1 MIDYLAK
8 WRKIDWL
15 LLFAVLLIVSFSLS
29 ILYSLNLNIQN
40 GDFLVS
46 NKQVIFV
53 FSGLI
58 LFFLFSSINYSL
70 WSTYAKI
77 IYIFSFLI
85 LLIVLLFGTEIK
97 GTTGW
102 LSFGFFSI
110 QPVEF
115 IKIGLIIFLARYFS
129 KNASE
134 FFLFKHIL
142 ISGFFTAI
150 FVVLVILQSD
160 LGSALV
166 LLGIWA
172 IILLFTGI
180 QKKHLLILLS
190 TFVFLS
196 FILWSFVLS
205 DYQKARITTFINP
218 GLDPTFRGYNVI
230 QSTTAVGSG
239 QFLGRGLSL
248 GSQSS
253 LRFLPEP
260 GTDFIFA
267 VIAEEL
273 GFIGVILLLLLFLFV
288 FYRMFLTM
296 NKSKDDF
303 ASYIIL
309 GTIAMFLVQL
319 YVNIGM
325 NMGISPITGIPLPLV
340 SAGGSS
346 LWSVMIVLGIVQS
359 IHIRNT

>member
-1 MIDYLAK
+1 MIDFLAK

-15 LLFAVLLIVSFSLS
+15 LLFAVLLIVSFSLA
-29 ILYSLNLNIQN
+29 ILYSLNLSIDNS
-40 GDFLVS
+40 DFLVF
-46 NKQVIFV
+46 NKQVFFV
-53 FSGLI
+53 ISGLMI
-58 LFFLFSSINYSL
+58 FFIFANINYSFWL
-70 WSTYAKI
+70 TYSKL
-77 IYIFSFLI
+77 IYIFSTFI

-102 LSFGFFSI
+102 LDFGLFSI

-115 IKIGLIIFLARYFS
+115 VKIGLIIFLARYFS
-129 KNASE
+129 QHATE
-134 FFLFKHIL
+134 FFLFKHIF
-142 ISGFFTAI
+142 ISGLFTAI
-150 FVVLVILQSD
+150 FVILVILQGD

-166 LLGIWA
+166 ILGIWT
-172 IILLFTGI
+172 IVLLFTGI
-180 QKKHLLILLS
+180 QKKHFLILLF
-190 TFVFLS
+190 TFITLS
-196 FILWSFVLS
+196 LFSWFFILA
-205 DYQKARITTFINP
+205 DYQKARITAFINP
-218 GLDPTFRGYNVI
+218 GSDPTFTGYNVI
-230 QSTTAVGSG
+230 QSTVAVGSG
-239 QFLGRGLSL
+239 QLFGRGLSL

-273 GFIGVILLLLLFLFV
+273 GFIGVLLLISLFVFV
-288 FYRMFLTM
+288 FYRLFLTM
-296 NKSKDDF
+296 NRSKDDF

-309 GTIAMFLVQL
+309 GTISMFLVQL

-346 LWSVMIVLGIVQS
+346 LWSVMIILGIIQS